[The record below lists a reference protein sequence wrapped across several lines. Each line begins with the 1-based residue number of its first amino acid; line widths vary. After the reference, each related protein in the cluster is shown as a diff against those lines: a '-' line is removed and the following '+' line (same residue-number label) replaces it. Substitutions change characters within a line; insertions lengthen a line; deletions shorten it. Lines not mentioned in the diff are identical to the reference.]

1 MSTDARAADFA
12 RTARD
17 ILLRSHAI
25 LEHDHFVYDSGQHGS
40 GWIDKDVINEYTDR
54 EDGLCHMLAELLRD
68 LNPEVVCGPA
78 TGGLIVSQW
87 TAHALGVQSVFAE
100 HDAARATPDPD
111 GPVRG
116 PFILRR
122 GYDQVVHGKRVAV
135 VDDVVNT
142 GLSVRQ
148 TTDAVRAA
156 GGQVVAAGVLVTRGN
171 ATGVDMGVADF
182 RYLLEYRIPSWP
194 AATCALCRAGVPVNT
209 RYAHGAE
216 YLARLQQA
224 STSPTQPP
232 TSAPTTSRSPTSP
245 TDATDG
251 HG

>member
-1 MSTDARAADFA
+1 MSAHARAEDFA
-12 RTARD
+12 HRTRD

-68 LNPEVVCGPA
+68 LDAEVVCGPA

-87 TAHALGVQSVFAE
+87 TAHALGIRSVFAE
-100 HDAARATPDPD
+100 HDDTSATTTAD

-122 GYDQVVHGKRVAV
+122 GYDQVVRGQRVVV
-135 VDDVVNT
+135 VDDVMNT

-148 TTDAVRAA
+148 TVDAVRAA

-171 ATGVDMGVADF
+171 ATGADLGVGDF
-182 RYLLEYRIPSWP
+182 RYLLEYEIPSWP
-194 AATCALCRAGVPVNT
+194 AASCKLCQAGVPVNT
-209 RYAHGAE
+209 RYAHGAD
-216 YLARLQQA
+216 YMARLGR
-224 STSPTQPP
+224 SSP
-232 TSAPTTSRSPTSP
+232 
-245 TDATDG
+245 
-251 HG
+251 